1 MSSIIIEKE
10 NSNVDKK
17 SFTAIDTSKVSSIG
31 LNSVSRKEIM
41 KKLKKNRKQIKLQFM
56 RRFPKIGVPKFKSY
70 PNKNKQ
76 GALDNIN
83 KNNKVH
89 ELSMYDPNANET
101 NTSLSYEDNFYP
113 DHHRIKILW
122 HFCLSLFLFAILFL
136 IGSVIYLMARSN
148 LTFLDIRRIYNL
160 FNWIDFFY

>member
-10 NSNVDKK
+10 ISNVDKK
-17 SFTAIDTSKVSSIG
+17 SFTAIDTSKASIG
-31 LNSVSRKEIM
+31 LSSASRKEIM
-41 KKLKKNRKQIKLQFM
+41 KKLKKNRKQIQLQFKFM
-56 RRFPKIGVPKFKSY
+56 RRFPKIGVPTFKLHS
-70 PNKNKQ
+70 KSKL

-89 ELSMYDPNANET
+89 ELSMYDPNATQMN
-101 NTSLSYEDNFYP
+101 LSQSDECNFYP

-148 LTFLDIRRIYNL
+148 
-160 FNWIDFFY
+160 